1 MTYITTYI
9 TESDLIRLGFER
21 QDTWGD
27 EEDDDYYFTIEFGG
41 INGLCLITNCRSE
54 STDGWVVDFFEAPDT
69 KSIGSLEL
77 LEEVINVMDE
87 IQCQLK

>member
-1 MTYITTYI
+1 MINI
-9 TESDLIRLGFER
+9 TETDLTRLGFER
-21 QDTWGD
+21 QETWEFIHDT
-27 EEDDDYYFTIEFGG
+27 DDLDYYFTIEFGG

-77 LEEVINVMDE
+77 LEEFINVMNK
-87 IQCQLK
+87 IQNAN